1 MCPPPP
7 FQTPHATCA
16 MPNTA
21 APLQTHKPRL
31 LVVDDE
37 PKQQQAVCETL
48 TEQGYDT
55 TGFSDPKAALQ
66 LLETDRFELLLTDLQ
81 MPDLNGID
89 LIRHAQVLAPDM
101 VVILMTAH
109 GSVDSVVDAMRNG
122 ALDYVQKPFRMG
134 TIVPVVERALEVQR
148 LRVNNRSLQAAVSQ
162 QLRQL
167 RAVNQELDAFAA
179 RLAHDLRGPLVNMR
193 SILQMV
199 GQELDATA
207 DAPLT
212 DMLRRG
218 VASGDLALRMIK
230 DLLDFARLGDEPLT
244 LAPVA
249 LDDVLNTAMP
259 ALEPLCKGRNVQW
272 RLGPLPAIHGHAG
285 LLHQA
290 FVNLLSNAIKYTA
303 AREQAQIEVRA
314 MLRPSGNHEIS
325 VIDNGAGF
333 DPAHADQL
341 FKPFRRLHSAQEFV
355 GEGMGLANV
364 RRIVERH
371 GGAVE
376 AKGRLGEGAMF
387 TMIFPRHPLAAEPST
402 SSNVPERTGQ

>member
-1 MCPPPP
+1 
-7 FQTPHATCA
+7 
-16 MPNTA
+16 MPNAT
-21 APLQTHKPRL
+21 APLQNHKPRL

-37 PKQQQAVCETL
+37 PKQQQAVCEIL

-55 TGFSDPKAALQ
+55 TGFSDPQAALQ
-66 LLETDRFELLLTDLQ
+66 VLETQRFELLLTDLQ

-89 LIRHAQVLAPDM
+89 LIRHAQVLSPDT
-101 VVILMTAH
+101 VVVLMTAH

-122 ALDYVQKPFRMG
+122 ALDYVQKPFRIG

-148 LRVNNRSLQAAVSQ
+148 LRVNNRSLQAAVTQ

-199 GQELDATA
+199 GQELDATEN
-207 DAPLT
+207 APLA

-218 VASGDLALRMIK
+218 VASGDLALRMVK

-249 LDDVLNTAMP
+249 LEDVLNTAMT
-259 ALEPLCKGRNVQW
+259 ALEPLCKGRDIQW
-272 RLGPLPAIHGHAG
+272 RIGPLPPIHGHAG

-290 FVNLLSNAIKYTA
+290 FVNLLGNAIKYTA
-303 AREQAQIEVRA
+303 AQAQARIEVRA
-314 MLRPSGNHEIS
+314 MLRPSGSHEIS

-333 DPAHADQL
+333 DPSHADQL
-341 FKPFRRLHSAQEFV
+341 FKPFRRLHSAQDFV

-376 AKGRLGEGAMF
+376 ARGRLGEGAKF
-387 TMIFPRHPLAAEPST
+387 TMVFPRHPLAAEPAISRA
-402 SSNVPERTGQ
+402 NPDRTGT

>member
-1 MCPPPP
+1 MSNA
-7 FQTPHATCA
+7 AT
-16 MPNTA
+16 
-21 APLQTHKPRL
+21 PLQTHKPRL

-37 PKQQQAVCETL
+37 PKQQQAVCESL

-55 TGFSDPKAALQ
+55 TGFSDSTAALHA
-66 LLETDRFELLLTDLQ
+66 LEHQRFELLLTDLQ

-89 LIRHAQVLAPDM
+89 LIRHAQVLSPDM
-101 VVILMTAH
+101 VVVLMTAH

-148 LRVNNRSLQAAVSQ
+148 LRVNNRSLQTAVSQ

-199 GQELDATA
+199 GQELDASE
-207 DAPLT
+207 DAPLA

-218 VASGDLALRMIK
+218 VASGDLALRMVK

-249 LDDVLNTAMP
+249 LDDVLTTAMT
-259 ALEPLCKGRNVQW
+259 ALEPLCEGRNIIW
-272 RLGPLPAIHGHAG
+272 RIGALPLIHGHAG

-290 FVNLLSNAIKYTA
+290 FVNLLGNAIKYTA
-303 AREQAQIEVRA
+303 ARAQARIEVRA
-314 MLRPSGNHEIS
+314 MLRPSGRHEIS

-364 RRIVERH
+364 RRILERH
-371 GGAVE
+371 GGSVE
-376 AKGRLGEGAMF
+376 ARGRLGEGAMF
-387 TMIFPRHPLAAEPST
+387 TMVFPSHPLATDST
-402 SSNVPERTGQ
+402 ASNHHPEMAGK

>member
-1 MCPPPP
+1 
-7 FQTPHATCA
+7 
-16 MPNTA
+16 MPNSSA
-21 APLQTHKPRL
+21 SLQTHKPSL

-37 PKQQQAVCETL
+37 PKQQQAVCEIL

-55 TGFSDPKAALQ
+55 TGFSDPKAALRV
-66 LLETDRFELLLTDLQ
+66 LEKHRFELLLTDLQ

-89 LIRHAQVLAPDM
+89 LIRHAQVMAPDM
-101 VVILMTAH
+101 VVVLMTAH
-109 GSVDSVVDAMRNG
+109 GSVDSVVDAMRSG
-122 ALDYVQKPFRMG
+122 ALDYVQKPFRLG

-148 LRVNNRSLQAAVSQ
+148 LRVNNRSLQSAVSN

-193 SILQMV
+193 SILRMV
-199 GQELDATA
+199 EQELDASD
-207 DAPLT
+207 DAPLA

-230 DLLDFARLGDEPLT
+230 DLLDFARLGNEPLT

-249 LDDVLNTAMP
+249 LDDVLNTSMS
-259 ALEPLCKGRNVQW
+259 ALEPLCNGRKIQW
-272 RLGPLPAIHGHAG
+272 QLGPLPPIHGHAG

-290 FVNLLSNAIKYTA
+290 FVNLLGNAIKYTA
-303 AREQAQIEVRA
+303 AQAEAHIEVRA
-314 MLRPSGNHEIS
+314 TVRPSGNHEIS

-333 DPAHADQL
+333 DPAHTDQL

-371 GGAVE
+371 GGSVE
-376 AKGRLGEGAMF
+376 ARGRLGEGATF
-387 TMIFPRHPLAAEPST
+387 TMVFPKHPLAANPT
-402 SSNVPERTGQ
+402 DPGTRPGNAA